1 MNLQPSTI
9 EMVGNMVIGLRTETS
24 VFNNATYIVVA
35 QKSLFTV
42 AGRVRLLY
50 FGIEAITA
58 WAADA
63 TTIKFSYDASVPAIA
78 VVDLCAA
85 SGALGSLAV
94 GKRVAVLGDAL
105 ATGALE
111 SANAC
116 VSLQTNPLDIGSENG
131 VGVLTVTGAAAAQTS
146 GTSKAMVLWVP
157 LSDGAYIEALI

>member
-9 EMVGNMVIGLRTETS
+9 EMVGNMVVGMRTETA

-42 AGRVRLLY
+42 VGRIRLLY
-50 FGIEAITA
+50 FGIEAITV
-58 WAADA
+58 WSNDA
-63 TTIKFSYDASVPAIA
+63 TTIKFSYDASTPAIA

-85 SGALGSLAV
+85 SGALGNLAV

-111 SANAC
+111 SANSG
-116 VSLQTNPLDIGSENG
+116 VSLQTNPLDIGVEDG
-131 VGVLTVTGAAAAQTS
+131 AGVLTVTGGAAAQTS

-157 LSDGAYIEALI
+157 LSNGAYVEALI

>member
-9 EMVGNMVIGLRTETS
+9 EMIGNMVLGLRTETS
-24 VFNNATYIVVA
+24 IFANATYIVAA

-42 AGRVRLLY
+42 VGRVRLLY
-50 FGIEAITA
+50 FGIEAITV
-58 WAADA
+58 WSADA
-63 TTIKFSYDASVPAIA
+63 TTIKFSYDASTPAVA

-85 SGALGSLAV
+85 SGALTSLAV

-111 SANAC
+111 SANSG
-116 VSLQTNPLDIGSENG
+116 VSLKTNPLDIGSESG

-146 GTSKAMVLWVP
+146 GTSKATVLWVP
-157 LSDGAYIEALI
+157 LSDGAYVEALI